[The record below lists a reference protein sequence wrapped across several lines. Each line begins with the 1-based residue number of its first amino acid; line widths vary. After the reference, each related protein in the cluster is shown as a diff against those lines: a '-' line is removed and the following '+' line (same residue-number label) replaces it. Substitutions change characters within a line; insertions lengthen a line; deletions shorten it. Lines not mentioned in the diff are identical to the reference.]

1 MATHCISL
9 QAEYDVQLGVLL
21 TAVPY
26 WVCPLPGAGQ
36 KGLSAAAKGSD
47 GRGPPTQ
54 LLSYLCKRCDGVT
67 CLPDLVRSNL
77 STHIAK
83 MSFLSHLPHLTS
95 SCTVRLKSAKPRR
108 RFTAI
113 KCAAQEVPLHT

>member
-54 LLSYLCKRCDGVT
+54 LFSYLCKCCDGVT
-67 CLPDLVRSNL
+67 CLPGLVRSNL
-77 STHIAK
+77 NTHTAD
-83 MSFLSHLPHLTS
+83 MFVLGHLPHLTS
-95 SCTVRLKSAKPRR
+95 SCTVRL
-108 RFTAI
+108 
-113 KCAAQEVPLHT
+113 